1 MYPLSGDLSETGA
14 GKGRGFTVNLPLEAG
29 CGDETCLELVD
40 EILWPLARRF
50 APELVLVSAGFDAHW
65 RDPLA
70 SLNLSLTGMA
80 ELARKLIAQAGELCG
95 GRIVFATEGGYDLEV
110 LGHGVA
116 NLAALLCGK
125 GEVTDPLGPGMPQ
138 ARKIGPLLQALRQ
151 AHGL

>member
-1 MYPLSGDLSETGA
+1 M
-14 GKGRGFTVNLPLEAG
+14 NLPLEAG

-95 GRIVFATEGGYDLEV
+95 GQIVFAMEGGYDLEV

-138 ARKIGPLLQALRQ
+138 ARKIGPLLQTLRQ